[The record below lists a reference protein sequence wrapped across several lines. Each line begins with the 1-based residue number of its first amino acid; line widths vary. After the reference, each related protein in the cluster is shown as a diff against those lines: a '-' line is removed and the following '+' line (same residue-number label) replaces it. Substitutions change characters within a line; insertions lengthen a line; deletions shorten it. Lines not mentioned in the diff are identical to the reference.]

1 MSNHKHLPYRR
12 RSIRL
17 PGYDYT
23 QAGAYFVTLCTQ
35 RRECLFG
42 DIVNGE
48 MVMNDAGRLVGKCW
62 SDIPIHF
69 LRVEL
74 DEFVIMPNHVHG
86 IVVITTGT
94 GTACRAHTT
103 IERFGR
109 PVAGSIPTIMRSF
122 KSAVTKRINEMRNNP
137 GNKLWQRNYFE
148 YVVRD
153 DDVLLKIR
161 EYISNN
167 PLKWEFD
174 KENPAA
180 MKPAPGKKPEE
191 SWMI

>member
-1 MSNHKHLPYRR
+1 
-12 RSIRL
+12 
-17 PGYDYT
+17 
-23 QAGAYFVTLCTQ
+23 
-35 RRECLFG
+35 
-42 DIVNGE
+42 
-48 MVMNDAGRLVGKCW
+48 
-62 SDIPIHF
+62 
-69 LRVEL
+69 
-74 DEFVIMPNHVHG
+74 
-86 IVVITTGT
+86 
-94 GTACRAHTT
+94 
-103 IERFGR
+103 
-109 PVAGSIPTIMRSF
+109 MRSF

-137 GNKLWQRNYFE
+137 GNKVWQRNYFE

-191 SWMI
+191 PWMI